1 MICIFHSLT
10 YDVNIDLL
18 QRRIYIFWCLDEKLI
33 NNWNVYTKVFKKLLA
48 QNNEENEIT
57 QQFWCLDHKLFWVV
71 VIYIMQKN

>member
-1 MICIFHSLT
+1 MICIFHSLN

-48 QNNEENEIT
+48 QNNEENEIK
-57 QQFWCLDHKLFWVV
+57 QQFWCLDRKLFWVV